1 MKARTVMLETKQD
14 ISDWNR
20 ILLPACALPRNE
32 LKYANC
38 IREVHRNNGQ
48 VKIRAILIYDQQVA
62 EETLHQFFGNTIYGF
77 KAWLDER
84 APQNNVKRFLKEEPF
99 QAKGKPFYEIQESLV
114 FGERPV
120 QVRNPYT
127 INHLRKLYGEY
138 GLYLEKIVRYK
149 ARTDRY
155 VIADATG
162 ASSANAYTKQE
173 LIYLYENN
181 QLFHSGAIR

>member
-1 MKARTVMLETKQD
+1 MKAKTVMLETKQD
-14 ISDWNR
+14 ISDLNG
-20 ILLPACALPRNE
+20 ILLFASALPRNN
-32 LKYANC
+32 LKYANF

-48 VKIRAILIYDQQVA
+48 VKIRAILIYDQYVT
-62 EETLHQFFGNTIYGF
+62 EETLHHFFGNTMYGF

-84 APQNNVKRFLKEEPF
+84 ALQNNVKRFLKEEPF
-99 QAKGKPFYEIQESLV
+99 QSKGKPFYEIQDSMV
-114 FGERPV
+114 FGERPC
-120 QVRNPYT
+120 QVRNPYN
-127 INHLRKLYGEY
+127 INLLKKLYGEY

-155 VIADATG
+155 VISDATG
-162 ASSANAYTKQE
+162 ACSVNAYTKQE